1 MLGTHFERAA
11 TAARALVQ
19 RAGRLLGA
27 AALSVL
33 LAAPAAAAAEEGA
46 PTRVRELAIA
56 DYRDYLLDDHPV
68 RQGMRHFAQRVGSAA
83 GGALC
88 VTVRSDTVPGT
99 PAQQFAALRAGAPG
113 TPDLMLVAATGLAPL
128 APEFGLLDLPYLVR
142 DEAEADALLD
152 GPFGDALL
160 AQAPNAGLVGL
171 AWWENGFRQI
181 TSAGAPIR
189 QARALRGL
197 RMRVIDEPVFIES
210 ARAMGAE
217 PVPLAYPELHAALR
231 SGRVAAQENFL
242 SQILAGGLHELQ
254 SSLTLTNHSYGAL
267 VLVAKPAA
275 WRSLTPAQQ
284 AIVATAAREAAR
296 VQRRAAREQARQA
309 QATLARQG
317 IAVHLLDPSERER
330 LRNLTAPLRSS
341 RFGQHSPALW
351 TLYRQQGQPSPISQ
365 P

>member
-1 MLGTHFERAA
+1 MLGTHFKRAA
-11 TAARALVQ
+11 TAARALAQ

-27 AALSVL
+27 AALSAL

-46 PTRVRELAIA
+46 PAPVRELAIA
-56 DYRDYLLDDHPV
+56 DYRDYLPDDHPV
-68 RQGMRHFAQRVGSAA
+68 RQGMRHFAQQVGSAA
-83 GGALC
+83 GGALR
-88 VTVRSDTVPGT
+88 VTVRSDAVSGT
-99 PAQQFAALRAGAPG
+99 PAQQIAALRAGAPG

-128 APEFGLLDLPYLVR
+128 APGFGLLDLPYLVR

-160 AQAPNAGLVGL
+160 AQAPSAGLVAL
-171 AWWENGFRQI
+171 SWWENGFRQI
-181 TSAGAPIR
+181 TSAGAPI
-189 QARALRGL
+189 QRADELRGL

-231 SGRVAAQENFL
+231 SGRVTAQENFI

-284 AIVATAAREAAR
+284 AIVAAAAREAAR
-296 VQRRAAREQARQA
+296 VQRRAVREQSRHA
-309 QATLARQG
+309 QARLARQG
-317 IAVHLLDPSERER
+317 IAVHVLDPAERER
-330 LRNLTAPLRSS
+330 LRDLTAPLRSS

-351 TLYRQQGQPSPISQ
+351 TLYRQHAADR
-365 P
+365 